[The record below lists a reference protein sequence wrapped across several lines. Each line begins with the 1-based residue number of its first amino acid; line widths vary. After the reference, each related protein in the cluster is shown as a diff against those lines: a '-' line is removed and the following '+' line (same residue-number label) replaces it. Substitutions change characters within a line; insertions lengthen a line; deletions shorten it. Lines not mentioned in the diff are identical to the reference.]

1 MINGEYT
8 TLVSSSVE
16 SEGRGNEKLS
26 ESIKK
31 VAKKVSNKSTDF
43 GLTPEKR
50 MLGNQQKLKA
60 DYSSNLFK
68 QRKVNLLLEK
78 YKKDFSSD
86 ELERK

>member
-50 MLGNQQKLKA
+50 MLGN
-60 DYSSNLFK
+60 
-68 QRKVNLLLEK
+68 
-78 YKKDFSSD
+78 
-86 ELERK
+86 